1 MLIFDQLK
9 KDNPQLRAIA
19 VIVLSGL
26 GVLLAGLWWVQ
37 VVSARDYEANLE
49 AQSFR
54 TVRIPA
60 VRGRIL
66 DRNGVALAESQP
78 TYNVSLYLEELHKAF
93 ETAYA
98 EKAVLARADLK
109 QKQKELE
116 ASLKRRLTKEER
128 KRFLFTQ
135 KDREALRQAA
145 RYGSPATWS
154 ARSACGCGSPFP

>member
-19 VIVLSGL
+19 VLVLSGL

-37 VVSARDYEANLE
+37 VVSAREYEANLE

-78 TYNVSLYLEELHKAF
+78 TYNVSLYLEELRKAF
-93 ETAYA
+93 ESAYA
-98 EKAVLARADLK
+98 EKALVSEMA
-109 QKQKELE
+109 
-116 ASLKRRLTKEER
+116 
-128 KRFLFTQ
+128 
-135 KDREALRQAA
+135 
-145 RYGSPATWS
+145 
-154 ARSACGCGSPFP
+154 